1 LKGYPVLV
9 AMQRKGKG
17 HKGKRRGKRRG
28 NIAAYAAA
36 TEGYLFYLFN
46 LYLKYIN

>member
-1 LKGYPVLV
+1 VLV
-9 AMQRKGKG
+9 AMLAKAKGTRAKG
-17 HKGKRRGKRRG
+17 GEKGGG

-36 TEGYLFYLFN
+36 TEGYLFYLFY